1 MEFNSLSE
9 SAKPVVVG
17 FGIKV
22 FGALKVL
29 LVVGILGYFG
39 IQTTSFAALLA
50 ALGIAIGAAW
60 SGLLANFAAGAF
72 IRVLRPFKVGD
83 YVQARDVEGTVRAVG
98 MLITSIDTPDN
109 VLTAVGNGKIMAGTI
124 KNFSHDSGHLR
135 RRRLSGPGSAFV
147 RAPAG
152 SVVNAS
158 QARSTH
164 PQRIPNC
171 KRGSRWDC
179 STAYSAA

>member
-9 SAKPVVVG
+9 SAKPVVVA

-50 ALGIAIGAAW
+50 ALGIAIGAAR
-60 SGLLANFAAGAF
+60 SGLLANFAAGAL
-72 IRVLRPFKVGD
+72 ILVLRPFKVGD
-83 YVQARDVEGTVRAVG
+83 YVQAGDVEGTVRVVG
-98 MLITSIDTPDN
+98 MFITSIDTPDN

-124 KNFSHDSGHLR
+124 KNFPHDSRHLR
-135 RRRLSGPGSAFV
+135 RHRLSGPGSAFV

-158 QARSTH
+158 QARATH